1 MKFIILLSAVGTAL
15 SFAPHVVTVNSRTT
29 MRSHSHQE
37 IFDSE
42 EEAAVDAH
50 DLPDAGFE
58 AAAMERAVMMAEDM
72 LANQKHNLHAEQ
84 ITEQVDP
91 TQHFVGEIESFTHQ
105 ETFDAEEAAA
115 YDAHDVS
122 DAGIEAAAMESAV
135 FMAEELM
142 RKKKP

>member
-1 MKFIILLSAVGTAL
+1 MKLIILLSAVGTVL
-15 SFAPHVVTVNSRTT
+15 SFAPHVVLMNSRSA

-50 DLPDAGFE
+50 DLSDAGFE

-84 ITEQVDP
+84 RSEQVEP
-91 TQHFVGEIESFTHQ
+91 THFVGEIESFTHQ
-105 ETFDAEEAAA
+105 ETFDAEEAAV

-142 RKKKP
+142 KKKKP